1 MVAQYKSSQ
10 LRDSELPFILSPVP
24 DPAKVLDQDTFI
36 EKDKNYWNKSCKIS
50 TFWRNLMKK
59 FI

>member
-24 DPAKVLDQDTFI
+24 DPAKVFDQDTFI
-36 EKDKNYWNKSCKIS
+36 KKDEKGLNLAKNVPSEIR
-50 TFWRNLMKK
+50 TRNSP
-59 FI
+59 